1 MSSELPKS
9 NELLWPTVCALRAL
23 GGSATIAEL
32 NTQVISEEGYSEE
45 QQAILHGDGP
55 GTGIEYRLAWA
66 RTYLKGMGLAT
77 NSERAVWTLTERGRK
92 VSEMELA
99 PLWKAYQT
107 RVRRTA
113 PSSRDIT
120 AAEGA
125 DVRDVHWKEVLL
137 NEVMKLSPG
146 DFERLSQRLLR
157 EEGFINTQV
166 TGRSGDGGI
175 DGQGVYRLSLLS
187 FQVFFQCKRYIGS
200 VSAGAIRDFRGAMV
214 GRGDKGLLITTGTF
228 TSNAQAEATRDGA
241 PPIDL
246 IDGARLCELLKNHR
260 LGVHV
265 TTRTIEDVSIDE
277 GFFRNGF

>member
-1 MSSELPKS
+1 
-9 NELLWPTVCALRAL
+9 
-23 GGSATIAEL
+23 
-32 NTQVISEEGYSEE
+32 
-45 QQAILHGDGP
+45 
-55 GTGIEYRLAWA
+55 
-66 RTYLKGMGLAT
+66 
-77 NSERAVWTLTERGRK
+77 
-92 VSEMELA
+92 
-99 PLWKAYQT
+99 
-107 RVRRTA
+107 
-113 PSSRDIT
+113 
-120 AAEGA
+120 
-125 DVRDVHWKEVLL
+125 
-137 NEVMKLSPG
+137 MKLSPG

-200 VSAGAIRDFRGAMV
+200 VGAGAIRDFRGAMV

-265 TTRTIEDVSIDE
+265 TMRIIEDVSIDE